1 MSKLNISI
9 FGNKIFSE
17 ILSEVKL
24 FYKYNFQY
32 YDKLDLC
39 VKDAQI
45 KNQLV
50 IFYVT
55 EKNKNL
61 LKNLNIENFPKI
73 FITETHMQKK
83 IPIDALSE
91 HITLPIKILNLEKK
105 LVSLIAKNKF
115 RKNSLISLGVYMIDK
130 NERKLKKGDLTL
142 QLSEKEVDFLILFS
156 ENKKPVTRNL
166 VLQKVWNYSPES
178 ETHTVETHIHRLRKK
193 ILNKF
198 GDNNLIKNNNNG
210 YYI

>member
-9 FGNKIFSE
+9 FGNKILSE
-17 ILSEVKL
+17 ILSEIKL
-24 FYKYNFQY
+24 FYKYDFQY

-50 IFYVT
+50 IFCVT
-55 EKNKNL
+55 EKNKIL

-73 FITETHMQKK
+73 FIIETYKLKNIQ
-83 IPIDALSE
+83 IDALSE
-91 HITLPIKILNLEKK
+91 YITLPIKILNLEKK
-105 LVSLIAKNKF
+105 LVSLIAKTKF
-115 RKNSLISLGVYMIDK
+115 KKNSLISLGAYMIDK

-142 QLSEKEVDFLILFS
+142 QLSEKEIDFLILFS
-156 ENKKPVTRNL
+156 ENKKPVSRNL
-166 VLQKVWNYSPES
+166 VLKKVWNYSPES

>member
-24 FYKYNFQY
+24 FYKYDFQY

-61 LKNLNIENFPKI
+61 LKNLNIKEI
-73 FITETHMQKK
+73 HIQKK

-105 LVSLIAKNKF
+105 LVSLIAKTKF
-115 RKNSLISLGVYMIDK
+115 KKNSLISLGAYMIDK

-156 ENKKPVTRNL
+156 ENKKPVSRNL
-166 VLQKVWNYSPES
+166 VLKKVWNYSPES

>member
-24 FYKYNFQY
+24 FYKYDFQY

-50 IFYVT
+50 IFYIA

-91 HITLPIKILNLEKK
+91 HITLPLL
-105 LVSLIAKNKF
+105 KF
-115 RKNSLISLGVYMIDK
+115 
-130 NERKLKKGDLTL
+130 
-142 QLSEKEVDFLILFS
+142 
-156 ENKKPVTRNL
+156 
-166 VLQKVWNYSPES
+166 
-178 ETHTVETHIHRLRKK
+178 
-193 ILNKF
+193 
-198 GDNNLIKNNNNG
+198 
-210 YYI
+210 

>member
-9 FGNKIFSE
+9 FGNKILSE
-17 ILSEVKL
+17 ILSEIKL
-24 FYKYNFQY
+24 FYKYDFQY

-50 IFYVT
+50 IFCVT
-55 EKNKNL
+55 EKNKIL
-61 LKNLNIENFPKI
+61 LKNFNIENFPKI
-73 FITETHMQKK
+73 FIIETFKLKNIQ
-83 IPIDALSE
+83 IDTLSE
-91 HITLPIKILNLEKK
+91 YITLPIKILNLEKK
-105 LVSLIAKNKF
+105 LVSLIAKTKF
-115 RKNSLISLGVYMIDK
+115 KKNSLISLGAYMIDK

-142 QLSEKEVDFLILFS
+142 QLSEKEIDFLILFS
-156 ENKKPVTRNL
+156 ENKKPVSRNL
-166 VLQKVWNYSPES
+166 VLKKVWNYSPES

>member
-24 FYKYNFQY
+24 FYKYDFQY

-50 IFYVT
+50 IFYIA

>member
-9 FGNKIFSE
+9 FGNKILSE

-24 FYKYNFQY
+24 FYKYDFQY

-50 IFYVT
+50 IFCVT
-55 EKNKNL
+55 EKNKIL
-61 LKNLNIENFPKI
+61 LKNLNIESFPKI
-73 FITETHMQKK
+73 FIIETYKLKNIQ
-83 IPIDALSE
+83 IDALSE
-91 HITLPIKILNLEKK
+91 YITLPIKILNLEKK
-105 LVSLIAKNKF
+105 LVSLIAKTKF
-115 RKNSLISLGVYMIDK
+115 KKNSLISLGAYMIDK

-142 QLSEKEVDFLILFS
+142 QLSEKEIDFLILFS
-156 ENKKPVTRNL
+156 ENKKPVSRNL
-166 VLQKVWNYSPES
+166 VLKKVWNYSPES

>member
-24 FYKYNFQY
+24 FYKYDFQY

-73 FITETHMQKK
+73 FIKEIHIQKK

-105 LVSLIAKNKF
+105 LVSLIAKTKF
-115 RKNSLISLGVYMIDK
+115 KKNSLISLGVYMIDK

>member
-24 FYKYNFQY
+24 FYKYDFQY

-73 FITETHMQKK
+73 FIIETYKLKNIQ
-83 IPIDALSE
+83 IDALSE
-91 HITLPIKILNLEKK
+91 YITLPIKILNLENNFT
-105 LVSLIAKNKF
+105 SFI
-115 RKNSLISLGVYMIDK
+115 IS
-130 NERKLKKGDLTL
+130 
-142 QLSEKEVDFLILFS
+142 
-156 ENKKPVTRNL
+156 
-166 VLQKVWNYSPES
+166 
-178 ETHTVETHIHRLRKK
+178 KK
-193 ILNKF
+193 ILLPKIDIVELVIKLNFYEYYNKKKF
-198 GDNNLIKNNNNG
+198 TFIQRL
-210 YYI
+210 